1 MASRSV
7 RECCRIRDR
16 MLSRGSVCACVWWWH
31 EVSACVGVGRGREA
45 KACVAKAVVRPGGPA
60 RRTARRCSRS
70 DLLPISMIVMLEL
83 ECCLASSSHEVRWL
97 KVSRLRVRERA
108 TATMTRAQDHAERAG
123 ALTG

>member
-1 MASRSV
+1 M
-7 RECCRIRDR
+7 
-16 MLSRGSVCACVWWWH
+16 
-31 EVSACVGVGRGREA
+31 GVGRGREA

-83 ECCLASSSHEVRWL
+83 ECCLAPSSHEVRWL